1 MTAADKLEFTI
12 GDIVNQDDV
21 DTIVNAANAELGPGG
36 GVAGAIHRGAGP
48 ELEQE
53 TARLAPL
60 QPGECTLTKG
70 YQLPNPY
77 VIHCLGPRYG
87 IDEPADKLLAQCYE
101 SALDLAE
108 QHRIATIAFPAIS
121 TGAFGYPLE
130 EAAAVAVR
138 TVRDRLPTAS
148 GIELVRFVL
157 FNQRA
162 LEAFRAADKPA
173 EEA

>member
-12 GDIVNQDDV
+12 GDITSQDDV
-21 DTIVNAANAELGPGG
+21 DAIVNAANAELGPGG

-60 QPGECTLTKG
+60 QPGECVLTKG
-70 YQLPNPY
+70 YRLPNPY

-87 IDEPADKLLAQCYE
+87 IDEPADRLLAQCYE
-101 SALDLAE
+101 SALELAE
-108 QHRIATIAFPAIS
+108 RHQITTIAFPAIS
-121 TGAFGYPLE
+121 TGAFGYLLE
-130 EAAAVAVR
+130 EAAAVAVH
-138 TVRDRLPTAS
+138 TVGDRLPAAS

-162 LEAFRAADKPA
+162 LEVFRAADKPT
-173 EEA
+173 EET